1 MWHLFLCC
9 YFYSFKTII
18 WNKFCLIKRMK
29 LLITTFFLIL
39 LSLNSLVAQNFE
51 LVDSKVSLYPKH
63 YASAED
69 LAAQIERD
77 FSSETDKVR
86 AIYKWLTLNINYD
99 IETYYKGQSRVNF
112 SYSDKEDLRRK
123 LTAINTHTINQT
135 LRTNKAICEGYAQTF
150 RKISELVSIP
160 SLFISGYSKSTIG
173 DIDNIPQQE
182 DHAWNGV
189 KINGKWFLL
198 DATWGAGHTQGNG
211 WVQKFDDYYFLTK
224 PEDFALTHLPK
235 ESGYLFTD
243 KKITTEEFYS
253 TPIFKKAYSLN
264 KLNLLAPLEGKI
276 LAKTNDSIAFKM
288 GKIPQNV
295 SLHYAYRTNMR
306 PEKIEPKC
314 SASSCTFKVP
324 FILTKDTELFII
336 ANRETALQ
344 YKIIVKN

>member
-1 MWHLFLCC
+1 
-9 YFYSFKTII
+9 
-18 WNKFCLIKRMK
+18 MK
-29 LLITTFFLIL
+29 LLTTTFFLL
-39 LSLNSLVAQNFE
+39 FLSLNTLVAQNFE
-51 LVDSKVSLYPKH
+51 LVDNKVSLYPKH
-63 YASAED
+63 FASAEA
-69 LAAQIERD
+69 LAAQIEKD

-99 IETYYKGQSRVNF
+99 IEAYYNGQSRVNF
-112 SYSDKEDLRRK
+112 SYSDQEDLQRK

-150 RKISELVSIP
+150 RKVSELVDIP

-173 DIDNIPQQE
+173 DIDNIPPQE

-189 KINGKWFLL
+189 KINGKWHLL
-198 DATWGAGHTQGNG
+198 DATWGAGHTQGKG

-224 PEDFALTHLPK
+224 PEEFALTHLPK
-235 ESGYLFTD
+235 ESGFLFTD
-243 KKITTEEFYS
+243 KKIAMQEFYS
-253 TPIFKKAYSLN
+253 TPIIKKAFSLN
-264 KLNLLAPLEGKI
+264 KLNLLTPLEGKI
-276 LAKTNDSIAFKM
+276 LVKTNDSITFKM
-288 GKIPQNV
+288 GKVPQNV

-314 SASSCTFKVP
+314 SASSCTFKIP
-324 FILTKDTELFII
+324 FTSTKDTELFII